1 MTGVVLPHDTFGSH
15 LHNGQ
20 TTDLELEIRNF
31 KAAGQILGELWSN
44 LEIDNHEVRAEYI
57 EDPAG
62 DDIKG
67 FEATAVFR
75 SRHVFESQYLLCYLK
90 CDDRMCCS
98 APRTSVLAFFPQR
111 RIPALIPISQT
122 SAGVMPL
129 PLDSELSKSHIRFP
143 PLAARQILEESLTPE
158 ALKTLYGKSV
168 PYDAFLP
175 SCQGKIEAR
184 TCKVCYK
191 YHATKKSLQCHK
203 KICKRSKSRDG
214 VQKKRKHVYEA
225 VEDEFFSV
233 EDEEEVES
241 EDDEEEVEE
250 ALEVVLLRPKY
261 SVASGGGLETI
272 LHLKEWL
279 KSPWQE

>member
-1 MTGVVLPHDTFGSH
+1 MW
-15 LHNGQ
+15 Q
-20 TTDLELEIRNF
+20 TIKGGEACPIDLELYNATVQDLETKGAQLRERKDIRGFF
-31 KAAGQILGELWSN
+31 KTNVVRVVSETKEALKEDTEHVEVEDVENEAEDDEEVTKQRTKPAQVKLEDDMRKTKLAIEN
-44 LEIDNHEVRAEYI
+44 L
-57 EDPAG
+57 
-62 DDIKG
+62 K
-67 FEATAVFR
+67 TA
-75 SRHVFESQYLLCYLK
+75 K
-90 CDDRMCCS
+90 
-98 APRTSVLAFFPQR
+98 VLAVD
-111 RIPALIPISQT
+111 LEST
-122 SAGVMPL
+122 H
-129 PLDSELSKSHIRFP
+129 SELAKSHIRFP

-203 KICKRSKSRDG
+203 KICKRSKSRAG

-250 ALEVVLLRPKY
+250 ALEVVRLRPKY